1 MRQKASNPV
10 DLGPMR
16 NLAKLALALGC
27 LSLAV
32 APALAQSASGPA
44 HPAPSAPTPKAPAI
58 QEAPPKIVVQTQEV
72 TTPVTVKDSHGELVL
87 DLTEKNFRVFDNKVE
102 QTVDT
107 VDQGGDPVSA
117 VLVFETS
124 SRITPLIPAIQKSGI
139 LFTQDVLGPTGD
151 AAVLGYNDTVDHL
164 LGFTADHD
172 QIEKTVKNLATGTSG
187 VKLYDALSTALHMLL
202 GRPDTRRRVII
213 LLGEATDSGSEA
225 KLGQVL
231 RDAQAANIT
240 IFTVGLSSTS
250 ATTRSGEK
258 SGAPPSA
265 TPPGIIGG
273 PTIPGEAPTPDMQQ
287 TGANPSSGDANLMN
301 VVSWAVTHAVA
312 TVKERPLEVAT
323 AATGGLYQSTF
334 RDHSIEDA
342 IDQIGAELHG
352 QYILAYRPSGS
363 GQYGYHEI
371 EVRVTRPN
379 LTVRARPG
387 YYLTA
392 PGG

>member
-1 MRQKASNPV
+1 
-10 DLGPMR
+10 MR
-16 NLAKLALALGC
+16 NLAKFALALSS

-32 APALAQSASGPA
+32 APAFAQSDSGPA
-44 HPAPSAPTPKAPAI
+44 NPAAAAPAD
-58 QEAPPKIVVQTQEV
+58 QAPAKIIVQTQEV

-87 DLTEKNFRVFDNKVE
+87 DLTAQNFRVFDNNVE
-102 QTVDT
+102 QTIDT

-124 SRITPLIPAIQKSGI
+124 SRITPLFPAIQRTGI

-164 LGFTADHD
+164 LGFTGDRD
-172 QIEKTVKNLATGTSG
+172 QIEKTVHNLSPGTSG

-202 GRPDTRRRVII
+202 TRPDTRRRVII
-213 LLGEATDSGSEA
+213 VLGEAIDTGSEA

-231 RDAQAANIT
+231 REAQAANIT
-240 IFTVGLSSTS
+240 IFTVGLSSTA
-250 ATTRSGEK
+250 ATTRGQQK

-273 PTIPGEAPTPDMQQ
+273 PNIPGEAPTPDNQQ
-287 TGANPSSGDANLMN
+287 IGANPDGGDANLLN
-301 VVSWAVTHAVA
+301 VVTWAVSHAVA

-334 RDHSIEDA
+334 RDHSVEDA
-342 IDQIGAELHG
+342 STFWPTGLPA
-352 QYILAYRPSGS
+352 RGS
-363 GQYGYHEI
+363 
-371 EVRVTRPN
+371 
-379 LTVRARPG
+379 
-387 YYLTA
+387 TA
-392 PGG
+392 ITKLKFG

>member
-1 MRQKASNPV
+1 LQNWHSRWAASLWLSRPLLPNPLQDPRIRRLPRRRQKRP
-10 DLGPMR
+10 PFR
-16 NLAKLALALGC
+16 KLLLR
-27 LSLAV
+27 S
-32 APALAQSASGPA
+32 
-44 HPAPSAPTPKAPAI
+44 
-58 QEAPPKIVVQTQEV
+58 
-72 TTPVTVKDSHGELVL
+72 VTVKDSHGELVL

-312 TVKERPLEVAT
+312 TVKERSLQLPPADYINPPSAIT
-323 AATGGLYQSTF
+323 PSKTPSTRSAPNCMGSTF
-334 RDHSIEDA
+334 WPTGLPARANTA
-342 IDQIGAELHG
+342 ITKLKFG
-352 QYILAYRPSGS
+352 
-363 GQYGYHEI
+363 
-371 EVRVTRPN
+371 
-379 LTVRARPG
+379 
-387 YYLTA
+387 
-392 PGG
+392 

>member
-1 MRQKASNPV
+1 MRH
-10 DLGPMR
+10 
-16 NLAKLALALGC
+16 LAKFALALG
-27 LSLAV
+27 SLWLAA
-32 APALAQSASGPA
+32 APAFAQSASGPA
-44 HPAPSAPTPKAPAI
+44 RPAPAAPAE
-58 QEAPPKIVVQTQEV
+58 QAPAKIIGPTVQLV
-72 TTPVTVKDSHGELVL
+72 TTPVTVKDSRGELVL
-87 DLTEKNFRVFDNKVE
+87 DLTAANFRVFDNKVE
-102 QTVDT
+102 QTIET

-124 SRITPLIPAIQKSGI
+124 SRITPLFPAIQKTGI

-164 LGFTADHD
+164 LGFTSDHD
-172 QIEKTVKNLATGTSG
+172 QIEKTVKNLSPGTSG
-187 VKLYDALSTALHMLL
+187 VKLYDALGTALHMLL

-213 LLGEATDSGSEA
+213 LLGEAADTGSEA

-240 IFTVGLSSTS
+240 IFTVGLSSTA
-250 ATTRSGEK
+250 ATTRGQQK

-265 TPPGIIGG
+265 APPGIIAG

-287 TGANPSSGDANLMN
+287 IGANPSGGDANLMN
-301 VVSWAVTHAVA
+301 VVTWAVTHAVA

-352 QYILAYRPSGS
+352 QYILAYQPSGS
-363 GQYGYHEI
+363 AQYGYHEI

-379 LTVRARPG
+379 LSVRARPG

>member
-1 MRQKASNPV
+1 
-10 DLGPMR
+10 
-16 NLAKLALALGC
+16 
-27 LSLAV
+27 
-32 APALAQSASGPA
+32 
-44 HPAPSAPTPKAPAI
+44 
-58 QEAPPKIVVQTQEV
+58 
-72 TTPVTVKDSHGELVL
+72 
-87 DLTEKNFRVFDNKVE
+87 
-102 QTVDT
+102 
-107 VDQGGDPVSA
+107 
-117 VLVFETS
+117 
-124 SRITPLIPAIQKSGI
+124 
-139 LFTQDVLGPTGD
+139 
-151 AAVLGYNDTVDHL
+151 
-164 LGFTADHD
+164 
-172 QIEKTVKNLATGTSG
+172 
-187 VKLYDALSTALHMLL
+187 
-202 GRPDTRRRVII
+202 
-213 LLGEATDSGSEA
+213 
-225 KLGQVL
+225 
-231 RDAQAANIT
+231 
-240 IFTVGLSSTS
+240 
-250 ATTRSGEK
+250 
-258 SGAPPSA
+258 
-265 TPPGIIGG
+265 
-273 PTIPGEAPTPDMQQ
+273 MQQ